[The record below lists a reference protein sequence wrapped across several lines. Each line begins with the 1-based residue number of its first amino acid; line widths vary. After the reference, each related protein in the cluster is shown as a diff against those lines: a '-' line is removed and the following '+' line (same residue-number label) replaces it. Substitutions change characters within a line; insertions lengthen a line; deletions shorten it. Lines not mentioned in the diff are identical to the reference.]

1 MRVCLSINGR
11 LFFKRLNMREI
22 KNVFVN
28 GISLVSKNESP
39 AVEQAENKF
48 ALFKTKKKDFKE
60 DLKKIR
66 SNLNKSK
73 WSEISNNLN
82 VL

>member
-1 MRVCLSINGR
+1 MS
-11 LFFKRLNMREI
+11 REI
-22 KNVFVN
+22 KNVFVQ

-48 ALFKTKKKDFKE
+48 ALFKTVKKDNSE
-60 DLKKIR
+60 QLKKIK

-73 WSEISNNLN
+73 WKEVSKNLN
-82 VL
+82 VLE